1 MTIDLK
7 ELSIREIQKECA
19 RALSTI
25 KADNDSLSRFNKQ
38 AHHNSH
44 LWYHAVLE
52 EYIKI
57 HGDLPSKAG
66 PGKEVK
72 LISDGI
78 E

>member
-7 ELSIREIQKECA
+7 ELSIRQIQKECA
-19 RALSTI
+19 RALSTM
-25 KADNDSLSRFNKQ
+25 KADNDSLSRFNKK

-44 LWYHAVLE
+44 LWYYAVLE
-52 EYIKI
+52 EYIQT

-66 PGKEVK
+66 PGKDIVLFSE
-72 LISDGI
+72 GI

>member
-1 MTIDLK
+1 MKIDLK
-7 ELSIREIQKECA
+7 EIPIRQIQKECA

-44 LWYHAVLE
+44 LWYFAVLE
-52 EYIKI
+52 EYIEQ

-66 PGKEVK
+66 PGKDIK
-72 LISDGI
+72 LFSDSI
-78 E
+78 D